1 MREDVREEKI
11 RSLNYLGPGV
21 VYLTSVCV
29 SWQELIT
36 ELPYAKNQIDILKS
50 LSKERE
56 HV

>member
-1 MREDVREEKI
+1 MSEDVREEKI